1 MSSSPADSTHAAD
14 FNPVHTGQNLRR
26 HKRIARK
33 AKFTFFPL
41 DEWGDKSY
49 DAESVD
55 ISSGGLSFVTDRS
68 VKKGS
73 LIILKLGIIDVL
85 ESDERVENVAQDN
98 VGKIIAAAKVLR
110 KRTLPDGRYRV
121 AVKFDFETHIEG
133 SKEDL
138 KIIFAQAE

>member
-1 MSSSPADSTHAAD
+1 MSSSPADSAHAAD
-14 FNPVHTGQNLRR
+14 FSPVYTGQNLRR
-26 HKRIARK
+26 HRRIARK

-55 ISSGGLSFVTDRS
+55 ISSGGLSFITSRK
-68 VKKGS
+68 VKAGS
-73 LIILKLGIIDVL
+73 LIILKLGIVDVL
-85 ESDERVENVAQDN
+85 ESDERVENAAHDK

-110 KRTLPDGRYRV
+110 VKTLSKGRCSV